1 MGKYRAQFSLPNHLF
16 GTVKVYDDDDAVV
29 QHRVASGML
38 VRVDGPPA
46 ATGRRSAV
54 RAEPEVVTAP
64 VEVVEPETASEEEP
78 KPKKQSASQRRAK
91 KAPARKTDP
100 EPEVE
105 VEGSGEVAE
114 ERPPTP
120 DLGKSS
126 VQTAWTISD

>member
-64 VEVVEPETASEEEP
+64 VEVVEPETASEE

-114 ERPPTP
+114 EQPPTP